1 MIKYEIGKQ
10 FSHPQYLGKGEITV
24 AMLNTA
30 FFDVVCVLNGIKP
43 NERKDWRKGKLTVCL
58 YEQANI
64 PFICFVFESWNFDV
78 NINISKVQ
86 PDKIDDWLNS
96 EGNIINLFLIDAI
109 TGKLEAM
116 RMISIPQ
123 SMAERIRDIC
133 EQQSVNNLSQIDKTI
148 QATLSGIST
157 QFMIQ
162 HAEIKFKL

>member
-10 FSHPQYLGKGEITV
+10 FPHPQYLNKGEITV
-24 AMLNTA
+24 AMLNAA
-30 FFDVVCVLNGIKP
+30 FFDVVCVLNGIMP
-43 NERKDWRKGKLTVCL
+43 IERKDWRKGKLAVCL
-58 YEQANI
+58 YEQSHI

-96 EGNIINLFLIDAI
+96 EGNIINLFLVDAI
-109 TGKLEAM
+109 TGNLEAM
-116 RMISIPQ
+116 RMISIPTQ
-123 SMAERIRDIC
+123 MAERIRDIC
-133 EQQSVNNLSQIDKTI
+133 EEQSNYDLSEIDKTI
-148 QATLSGIST
+148 QATISGIST

>member
-1 MIKYEIGKQ
+1 MIKYEVGKP
-10 FSHPQYLGKGEITV
+10 FPHKNYLGKGEVTI
-24 AMLNTA
+24 AILNTA
-30 FFDVVCVLNGIKP
+30 FFDVVCVLSGISP

-58 YEQANI
+58 YEQASI
-64 PFICFVFESWNFDV
+64 PFICFVFENWNFDV
-78 NINISKVQ
+78 NINIGKVQ
-86 PDKIDDWLNS
+86 PDKIDEWLNS
-96 EGNIINLFLIDAI
+96 EGNIINLFLVDAI

-133 EQQSVNNLSQIDKTI
+133 EQQSDCDLSEIDKTI